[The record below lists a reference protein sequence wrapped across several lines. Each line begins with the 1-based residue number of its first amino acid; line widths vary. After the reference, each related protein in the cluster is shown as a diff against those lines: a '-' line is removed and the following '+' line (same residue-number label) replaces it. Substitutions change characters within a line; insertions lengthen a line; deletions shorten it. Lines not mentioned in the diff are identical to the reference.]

1 VALTSGFD
9 SDHDALPIRACA
21 RALNAKLKVGESIEY
36 VLREPRLAYLV
47 PSRKRSR
54 RRIRDLM
61 ALAAFQSLSE
71 NEIGC
76 ARISM
81 MARSDA
87 TCGRSIQKCH
97 EQTHALQQLPALF
110 DHLVGAQQE
119 RFRYRGAERPGGFEI
134 YD

>member
-1 VALTSGFD
+1 MALTSGFD

-47 PSRKRSR
+47 PSRNGLVVVSV
-54 RRIRDLM
+54 M
-61 ALAAFQSLSE
+61 ALLAAFQSLSE

-81 MARSDA
+81 MARNDA

-119 RFRYRGAERPGGFEI
+119 RFRDRQAERLGGFEI